1 MVAAMRVILS
11 GCSGG
16 GKTSLIE
23 ELARRGYAT
32 VPEPGL
38 RIVKEE
44 RANGGNALPWIDP
57 AAFAHRAV
65 EMARY
70 DLVIARSIDGPVF
83 FDRGLID
90 AAAALEY
97 ATGTALPEA
106 YDGCEALHTTAFLV
120 PPWRE
125 NLHSSADRSGD
136 FTEAVAEYERLLDTY
151 SRLGFSIEV
160 LPRIG
165 VAQRADLVI
174 ATLMY
179 G

>member
-1 MVAAMRVILS
+1 MFVILS

-44 RANGGNALPWIDP
+44 RANGGSTLPWIDL
-57 AAFAHRAV
+57 AAFARRAV
-65 EMARY
+65 EMAHN
-70 DLVIARSIDGPVF
+70 DLVAARRLTGPVF

-90 AAAALEY
+90 AASALEY

-106 YDGCEALHTTAFLV
+106 YAGCEALHTTSFFV

-151 SRLGFSIEV
+151 ANLGFSIEV

-165 VAQRADLVI
+165 VAQRVDHIL
-174 ATLMY
+174 ATLMS